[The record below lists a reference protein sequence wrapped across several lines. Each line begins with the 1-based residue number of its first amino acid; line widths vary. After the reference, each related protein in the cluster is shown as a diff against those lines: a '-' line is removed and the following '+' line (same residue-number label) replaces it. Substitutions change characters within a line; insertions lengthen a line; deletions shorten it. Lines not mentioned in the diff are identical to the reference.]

1 MATPQTEHNISG
13 KVKQYLIRKLN
24 ECRHELTKLRRKKK
38 RIKILYVSTVTAS
51 IILST
56 AVASV
61 LTMVFIPAIV
71 ITMLSATSAI
81 LTGISARFNFQN
93 KKVEIK
99 NLICKLNKIQA
110 KLDYVISCNGNLTQK
125 EYDEIIKDFETII
138 YIGLTVYNCL

>member
-1 MATPQTEHNISG
+1 MAAPQTEHNISE
-13 KVKQYLIRKLN
+13 KVKQYLTRKLN
-24 ECRHELTKLRRKKK
+24 ECRHELTKLKCKKK

-61 LTMVFIPAIV
+61 ATTVFIPAIV

-93 KKVEIK
+93 KKVEIN
-99 NLICKLNKIQA
+99 NLIKRLNKLQA

-125 EYDEIIKDFETII
+125 EYDEIIRDFKLF
-138 YIGLTVYNCL
+138 YK